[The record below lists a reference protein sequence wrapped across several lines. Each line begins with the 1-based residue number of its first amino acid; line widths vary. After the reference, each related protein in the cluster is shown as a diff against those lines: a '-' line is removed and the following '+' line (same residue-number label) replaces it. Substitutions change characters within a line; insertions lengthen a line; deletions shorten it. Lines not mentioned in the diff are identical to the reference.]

1 MPTVRILAARTL
13 AALALVA
20 GAGAAAPAGAQLRS
34 VSVFGPVGNPL
45 RDATPRFSITTAG
58 FLSADAPVK
67 LRLQLSLTSDFA
79 APLLA
84 DTTVTGTAAAI
95 VVPRLLPPHV
105 SVYWR
110 AIAQTAQGTLVASNA
125 EGPRQTS
132 RWLTLLSPNNLNGS
146 TIGTP
151 RPAFLWTSPAILP
164 PVAPWRYTIA
174 ISRSSDGLVV
184 VTGTLADT
192 VYTPFSDLET
202 NTSYRWAVSA
212 VAGTGDSVRVISA
225 SSFVIASPNAPIAT
239 VLFQSFPTPFPTD
252 RLQATCI
259 WFDLRRQADVKI
271 DILDV
276 RGTHVA
282 RILPGRGL
290 GLGSAGTLPP
300 GRYGRAALGSDS
312 GCDERLA
319 WDGTDSRGRIVPAG
333 VYLIKFTGDGH
344 TETKRVLFRG
354 R

>member
-1 MPTVRILAARTL
+1 MMRGGL
-13 AALALVA
+13 AALLLI
-20 GAGAAAPAGAQLRS
+20 AASAGAQIHS
-34 VSVFGPVGNPL
+34 VTVAGPAGNPL
-45 RDATPRFSITTAG
+45 QDATPRFTISTAG
-58 FLSADAPVK
+58 FLASDAPVQ
-67 LRLQLSLTSDFA
+67 LRLQLSLTSDFV

-84 DTTVTGTAAAI
+84 DTTVTGTAAVV
-95 VVPRLLPPHV
+95 VVPRLLPPQV
-105 SVYWR
+105 SVFWR

-125 EGPRQTS
+125 VGPRRTS
-132 RWLTLLSPNNLNGS
+132 RWLSLISPNNLNGS
-146 TIGTP
+146 TVGTQ
-151 RPAFLWTSPAILP
+151 RPAFLWTSPTIHP
-164 PVAPWRYTIA
+164 PVTPWRYTIV
-174 ISRSSDGLVV
+174 ISRSSDGLAV
-184 VTGTLADT
+184 VTGTLSDT

-212 VAGTGDSVRVISA
+212 VAGTGDNVRVINA
-225 SSFVIASPNAPIAT
+225 SSFVIASANAPIAT
-239 VLFQSFPTPFPTD
+239 ILFQSFPTPFPTD

-259 WFDLRRQADVKI
+259 WFDLKQQADVNV

-276 RGTHVA
+276 RGNHVA

-300 GRYGRAALGSDS
+300 GRYGRAAFGSDR

-319 WDGTDSRGRIVPAG
+319 WNGTDSRGRVVPAG
-333 VYLIKFTGDGH
+333 IYLIKFTGDGV